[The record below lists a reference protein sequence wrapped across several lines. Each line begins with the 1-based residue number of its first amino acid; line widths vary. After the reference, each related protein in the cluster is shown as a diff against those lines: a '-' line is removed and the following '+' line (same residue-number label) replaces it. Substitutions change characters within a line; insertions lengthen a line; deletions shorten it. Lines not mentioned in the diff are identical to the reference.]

1 MSAAEHESLGVSFDS
16 GPTRVARLLEAV
28 EVLDQLL
35 RGKRVSLRGEHC
47 WGFSY
52 FTVFNDALDAAAPV
66 VARLSGT

>member
-1 MSAAEHESLGVSFDS
+1 
-16 GPTRVARLLEAV
+16 LEAV